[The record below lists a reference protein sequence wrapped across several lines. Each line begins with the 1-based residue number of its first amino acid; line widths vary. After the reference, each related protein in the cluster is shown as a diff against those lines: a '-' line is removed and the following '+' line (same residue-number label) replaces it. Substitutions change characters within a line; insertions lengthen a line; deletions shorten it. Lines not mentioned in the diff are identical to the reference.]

1 MDWSQNMPRVK
12 GADILIITG
21 DYPPTLKGVG
31 DYSCHVARALARRGG
46 NVEVLTTATSGIPSP
61 DLDSDHLAIHRDI
74 RTWTFSDL
82 PRVFSLLKTQK
93 EAIVNIQYYCPTTYR
108 RHLMINFLPAI
119 IRCAFRHVR
128 TVVTM
133 HGFWEQ
139 SHLYRLRCLP
149 MLRAAHGIVFV
160 DRKNTD
166 LLRLFAGKHVAMRWI
181 PISGNIPPI
190 PCDSRQRLCCR
201 QELGIEPNQVV
212 VAFFGGIARIKGFEY
227 LVHAI
232 ERVRNTE
239 NLPVTLLAI
248 GGFHADGV
256 NREYQKGIAELI
268 AQSARGSWI
277 KVVSSPPPTLV
288 SRLLHASDIGAFP
301 FINGVAE
308 NSGSTLAALQHGLP
322 TITTRG
328 TAQMPEPFGT
338 LAVPARD
345 VNSLADAISRLAR
358 SEALRV
364 ETGRRSMEAM
374 SHFTWDAIAESLL
387 SFFAELVGTTIK
399 PSTTTSVVS
408 QK

>member
-1 MDWSQNMPRVK
+1 MDWGQNMPRVT
-12 GADILIITG
+12 GAEILIITG
-21 DYPPTLKGVG
+21 DYPPAMKGVG
-31 DYSCHVARALARRGG
+31 DYSCHVARALSHHGS
-46 NVEVLTTATSGIPSP
+46 NVKVITTATSGGPPPGP
-61 DLDSDHLAIHRDI
+61 DADRVAVYRII
-74 RTWTFSDL
+74 RAWTFSDL
-82 PRVFSLLKTQK
+82 PRVLSLLETRK
-93 EAIVNIQYYCPTTYR
+93 EAIVNIQYYCPSTYR

-119 IRCAFRHVR
+119 IRCACRKVR

-160 DRKNTD
+160 DRKNAD
-166 LLRLFAGKHVAMRWI
+166 LLPRFAGRHVAMRWI

-190 PCDSRQRLCCR
+190 PCDSQQRLCWR

-227 LVHAI
+227 LVHAV

-256 NREYQKGIAELI
+256 NREYQKDIAELI
-268 AQSARGSWI
+268 AHSARAAWI

-288 SRLLHASDIGAFP
+288 SKLLHASDIGAFP

-328 TAQMPEPFGT
+328 AAQMPEPFGT
-338 LAVPARD
+338 LAVPAKD

-358 SEALRV
+358 SETLRV
-364 ETGRRSMEAM
+364 EKGRHSMEAM
-374 SHFTWDAIAESLL
+374 AHFSWDKIADSLL
-387 SFFAELVGTTIK
+387 SFYAELVGTRIQRA
-399 PSTTTSVVS
+399 TTSTL
-408 QK
+408 